1 MNMQVINRNKP
12 TGGFRE
18 LTSDEI
24 MMVSGGDGEE
34 CDEIV
39 VNGTRTVSTNIRATD
54 LISSGTSGLPTQLS
68 DPFAPSFDWS
78 RFVSYTNDYSFSAA
92 GSGGGGGGP
101 THHAD
106 GTDNDGDGIRETPP
120 IVVTASATHGQIQA
134 AHLSAQLSLY
144 VSGVIASP
152 VITIVGA
159 QATAGLTL
167 GQQVALNLAGAAVGA
182 PLTNLLTQEL
192 YDSTFNQQ
200 LDQIQNPGSYP
211 RTFLPY

>member
-1 MNMQVINRNKP
+1 MNMQVINSKP
-12 TGGFRE
+12 SGGFRE

-24 MMVSGGDGEE
+24 MMVSGG
-34 CDEIV
+34 
-39 VNGTRTVSTNIRATD
+39 
-54 LISSGTSGLPTQLS
+54 
-68 DPFAPSFDWS
+68 FDDILVIGYDINS
-78 RFVSYTNDYSFSAA
+78 
-92 GSGGGGGGP
+92 GSGHFGFGGGGFGGGNSHETAGYSPYATLIYGGEGSSGGGGP
-101 THHAD
+101 THYPD